1 MDREREGGLQ
11 HSVIAGYRE
20 RNEEK
25 EPMPSEEEEKA
36 E

>member
-1 MDREREGGLQ
+1 MDRERRRDLQ
-11 HSVIAGYRE
+11 HSVVACNRE
-20 RNEEK
+20 RHEEK